1 MTCKNQIPP
10 TQGPGGV
17 HRGCAM
23 QACTDGTVGGVGVM
37 KMCMQHM
44 TRVADAL
51 KTAHNGAPLFAAKLD
66 MLLERT
72 HDIVLL
78 LIMGPMYSS
87 HTDMWWPVYE
97 KMFLLLQLAESQ
109 IEFSTDIEHRDVLL
123 DVYNTVAK
131 LCSAMM
137 SGRSI

>member
-1 MTCKNQIPP
+1 
-10 TQGPGGV
+10 
-17 HRGCAM
+17 M
-23 QACTDGTVGGVGVM
+23 QTCTDGTVGGVGVM
-37 KMCMQHM
+37 KMSMQHM
-44 TRVADAL
+44 SRAVDAL
-51 KTAHNGAPLFAAKLD
+51 KAAGRGAPPFAPKLD

-72 HDIVLL
+72 HDIVLM

-109 IEFSTDIEHRDVLL
+109 IETATDHEHRDVLL

-137 SGRSI
+137 SARLI

>member
-1 MTCKNQIPP
+1 
-10 TQGPGGV
+10 
-17 HRGCAM
+17 M
-23 QACTDGTVGGVGVM
+23 QACAESPVGVADGAVEGAVNGVVGGAGVM
-37 KMCMQHM
+37 KMCMEHM
-44 TRVADAL
+44 THAADTLKVARSGGEILEGSA
-51 KTAHNGAPLFAAKLD
+51 FAAKLD

-78 LIMGPMYSS
+78 LIMCPMYSN

-109 IEFSTDIEHRDVLL
+109 VENITDHACRDVLL
-123 DVYNTVAK
+123 DLYNTVAK

-137 SGRSI
+137 SARLI